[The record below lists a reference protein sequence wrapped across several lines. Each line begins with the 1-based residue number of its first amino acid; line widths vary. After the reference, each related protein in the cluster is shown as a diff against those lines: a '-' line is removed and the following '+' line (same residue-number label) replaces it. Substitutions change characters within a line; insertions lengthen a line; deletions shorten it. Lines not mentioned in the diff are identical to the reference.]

1 MKNWHVAVIILGS
14 MILCLTVLSVVLD
27 ATTHEWHPIGPNVKF
42 GTLLTVE
49 GEGDER
55 LLAETGAAV
64 RGEPKPYVKE
74 RFEWKSNEITED
86 TVIFNWTIVDS
97 EMVISA
103 TSFDFGPDSNAWVR
117 FDWCSRHGEVRA
129 VRVE

>member
-1 MKNWHVAVIILGS
+1 MKYLVTPILVLILVVAVVLIIDKG
-14 MILCLTVLSVVLD
+14 
-27 ATTHEWHPIGPNVKF
+27 THEWHPIGPNVKF

-49 GEGDER
+49 GEENEPLVAGTD
-55 LLAETGAAV
+55 LH
-64 RGEPKPYVKE
+64 GEPKPYVKKT
-74 RFEWKSNEITED
+74 FEWKSNEVTED
-86 TVIFNWTIVDS
+86 VLLLNWTITDS
-97 EMVISA
+97 EMTITA